1 MAIIEMPKDATGRWI
16 PLDTKVLY
24 NDRGV
29 EYEVNRF
36 TFGFDVI
43 TREGEWTAES
53 YGTGDM
59 VYRLPVNSMHL
70 ERPDSLKQLMEDL
83 NRVRDAHDERGK
95 KYHETPVDYIQCQGK
110 RCIECRLHNHKE
122 GETCFDA
129 MMDDIVSRVN
139 RLYIDSNYLA
149 GDSECKS
156 GDKMK
161 FEIIERHIIDV
172 PDSELTDGGRPLG
185 KMTLAE
191 VLDVIAENPRRF
203 IGQYEMYREE
213 VIRLGGKL

>member
-1 MAIIEMPKDATGRWI
+1 MAIIEMPKDATGRQI

-36 TFGFDVI
+36 MFGFDVS
-43 TREGEWTAES
+43 THEAELTAES

-70 ERPDSLKQLMEDL
+70 ERPDSLKQLAEDL

-95 KYHETPVDYIQCQGK
+95 DYRDTPCDYDRDRGKYCND
-110 RCIECRLHNHKE
+110 CRLHNHE
-122 GETCFDA
+122 AGETCFEA

-139 RLYIDSNYLA
+139 RLYIDSKYLD
-149 GDSECKS
+149 GDSE
-156 GDKMK
+156 
-161 FEIIERHIIDV
+161 
-172 PDSELTDGGRPLG
+172 
-185 KMTLAE
+185 
-191 VLDVIAENPRRF
+191 
-203 IGQYEMYREE
+203 
-213 VIRLGGKL
+213 

>member
-16 PLDTKVLY
+16 PLGTKVLY

-59 VYRLPVNSMHL
+59 VYRLPVNSMYL
-70 ERPDSLKQLMEDL
+70 EKPDSLKQLMEDL

-95 KYHETPVDYIQCQGK
+95 DYRDTPCDYDRDRGKYCND
-110 RCIECRLHNHKE
+110 CRLHNHE
-122 GETCFDA
+122 AGETCFEA

-139 RLYIDSNYLA
+139 RLYIDSKYLD
-149 GDSECKS
+149 GDSE
-156 GDKMK
+156 
-161 FEIIERHIIDV
+161 
-172 PDSELTDGGRPLG
+172 
-185 KMTLAE
+185 
-191 VLDVIAENPRRF
+191 
-203 IGQYEMYREE
+203 
-213 VIRLGGKL
+213 

>member
-83 NRVRDAHDERGK
+83 NRVRDAHTENGK
-95 KYHETPVDYIQCQGK
+95 DYMDTS
-110 RCIECRLHNHKE
+110 CIYVEDLSHYCNDCRLNRHGKT
-122 GETCFDA
+122 TCFDA
-129 MMDDIVSRVN
+129 MMDDIINRVN
-139 RLYIDSNYLA
+139 RLC
-149 GDSECKS
+149 GD
-156 GDKMK
+156 
-161 FEIIERHIIDV
+161 
-172 PDSELTDGGRPLG
+172 
-185 KMTLAE
+185 AE
-191 VLDVIAENPRRF
+191 
-203 IGQYEMYREE
+203 
-213 VIRLGGKL
+213 

>member
-36 TFGFDVI
+36 TFRFDVI

-70 ERPDSLKQLMEDL
+70 EKPDSLKQLMEDL

-139 RLYIDSNYLA
+139 RLYIDSNYLD
-149 GDSECKS
+149 GDSE
-156 GDKMK
+156 
-161 FEIIERHIIDV
+161 
-172 PDSELTDGGRPLG
+172 
-185 KMTLAE
+185 
-191 VLDVIAENPRRF
+191 
-203 IGQYEMYREE
+203 
-213 VIRLGGKL
+213 